1 MPELSETVKISE
13 IVPLI
18 DDKWEEDSKSMQQDR
33 KWLVDKACERINEMC
48 IKNINKTYQDEGA
61 LPDEIKFTW
70 FNVRGDLLK
79 FIGVIEE
86 EKYNKD
92 KIPMRYS
99 FDTIFQGGFI
109 NPKTKKINRQRL
121 RDAGVVKPFVL
132 DVKQAIANQCIKVW
146 DVSNKEKSKMNTWEI
161 TIFIHEIRKLQTN
174 DNSLKKFV
182 KK

>member
-1 MPELSETVKISE
+1 
-13 IVPLI
+13 
-18 DDKWEEDSKSMQQDR
+18 
-33 KWLVDKACERINEMC
+33 
-48 IKNINKTYQDEGA
+48 
-61 LPDEIKFTW
+61 
-70 FNVRGDLLK
+70 
-79 FIGVIEE
+79 
-86 EKYNKD
+86 
-92 KIPMRYS
+92 MRYS